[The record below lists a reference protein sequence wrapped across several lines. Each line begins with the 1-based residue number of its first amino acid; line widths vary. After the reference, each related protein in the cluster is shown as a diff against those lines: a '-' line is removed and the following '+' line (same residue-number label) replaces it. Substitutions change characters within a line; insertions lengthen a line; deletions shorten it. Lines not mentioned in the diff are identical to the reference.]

1 MSYCVYILESL
12 VDGSWYY
19 GQTNDLEKRFVRHNA
34 GYEKYTKNKRPL
46 RIYWSTKVST
56 RSEAMKL
63 ERKLKNMKSRR
74 RVQEFID
81 QSSGSSAVR

>member
-1 MSYCVYILESL
+1 MSYCIYILGSL

-19 GQTNDLEKRFVRHNA
+19 GQTNDLEKRLVRHNS

-46 RIYWSTKVST
+46 RLYWSTEVST

-63 ERKLKNMKSRR
+63 ERKLKNMKSRK
-74 RVQEFID
+74 RVQEYID
-81 QSSGSSAVR
+81 QSSSSSAVR